1 MSESA
6 AAVREDFLEE
16 DPEIPGQKF
25 VLLSFI
31 SPETVLQQKDKFMF
45 QKFLEDYEIELK
57 VKTLEQFLGTMVL
70 QINRK
75 LDACADAADAKGDA
89 DAATAIR
96 AERVPVDSIID
107 QYQGFIKKNKKEVN
121 QTYIEEAYKD
131 FVFRRGKQFED
142 DFHASQ
148 GFQTTV
154 RGMKV
159 RGVCSSTAEASARA
173 KKLVRSDP
181 IHNILVGE
189 VGKWLPWDPSPNAI
203 QDQEYAEDQLNQ
215 LMQSY
220 KKNEES
226 VDNFYKENNL
236 KRPSK
241 TVFGSAATDNGA
253 TEEAVAKAGENSI
266 LAPTSLGADEKA
278 MFEAV
283 GDLALE
289 RKMQAAAAKK
299 D

>member
-1 MSESA
+1 MCIRDS
-6 AAVREDFLEE
+6 
-16 DPEIPGQKF
+16 
-25 VLLSFI
+25 LSFI
-31 SPETVLQQKDKFMF
+31 SPENVLQNKDKFMF

-57 VKTLEQFLGTMVL
+57 VKTLEQFLGSMVL

-75 LDACADAADAKGDA
+75 LDACADAADAKGDTE
-89 DAATAIR
+89 AAAAIR

-121 QTYIEEAYKD
+121 STYIEEAFKD
-131 FVFRRGKQFED
+131 FVFRRGKQLDD
-142 DFHASQ
+142 DFHAQ
-148 GFQTTV
+148 NEFQTTI
-154 RGMKV
+154 RGLKV
-159 RGVCSSTAEASARA
+159 RGICSTTAEASARA

-241 TVFGSAATDNGA
+241 TVFGSATDNGA
-253 TEEAVAKAGENSI
+253 TESAVAKAGEKAENSI
-266 LAPTSLGADEKA
+266 DASNSLSAGEKA

-289 RKMQAAAAKK
+289 RKIAAAAAKK
-299 D
+299 E

>member
-1 MSESA
+1 MSGPE
-6 AAVREDFLEE
+6 AVREDFLEE

-31 SPETVLQQKDKFMF
+31 SPEAVLQQKDKFMF
-45 QKFLEDYEIELK
+45 QKFLEDYEIEMK
-57 VKTLEQFLGTMVL
+57 VKTLEQFLGSMVL

-75 LDACADAADAKGDA
+75 LDACADAADVKGDTEAA
-89 DAATAIR
+89 DAIR
-96 AERVPVDSIID
+96 KERVPVDSIID

-121 QTYIEEAYKD
+121 STSIEEAYKD
-131 FVFRRGKQFED
+131 FVFRRGKQLED
-142 DFHASQ
+142 DYHAAN

-154 RGMKV
+154 RGLKV
-159 RGVCSSTAEASARA
+159 RGVCGSTAEASVRA

-241 TVFGSAATDNGA
+241 TVFGSAADNGA
-253 TEEAVAKAGENSI
+253 TDEAVAKAGEKAENS
-266 LAPTSLGADEKA
+266 LLGAGEKA

-289 RKMQAAAAKK
+289 RKMEAAAAKK